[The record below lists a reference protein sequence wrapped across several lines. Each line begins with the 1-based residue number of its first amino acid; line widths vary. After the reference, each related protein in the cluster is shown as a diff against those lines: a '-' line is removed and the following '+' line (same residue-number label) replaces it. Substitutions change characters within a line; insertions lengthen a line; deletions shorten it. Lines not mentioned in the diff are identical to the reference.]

1 MKKGGAG
8 WRKDAGLTRDVV
20 GNKPN
25 VSFIN
30 SNEERKY
37 GFFSENP
44 LTYYHSYHDIPNGT
58 DFYLMNISLDYD
70 ELNDEERAELER
82 QKNVAI
88 EEYRKQKMN
97 PKFAA
102 GKKRRSLKK
111 KRKIVKRGTKKMKK
125 GAFKSSRM

>member
-8 WRKDAGLTRDVV
+8 WRKDAGLTKDVIE
-20 GNKPN
+20 NNPN
-25 VSFIN
+25 VSFIK

-58 DFYLMNISLDYD
+58 DFYLMQISMDYD
-70 ELNDEERAELER
+70 VLNDEERADLER
-82 QKNVAI
+82 QRIMAI
-88 EEYRKQKMN
+88 EQYRKQKMN

-102 GKKRRSLKK
+102 GRKRRRSFKK
-111 KRKIVKRGTKKMKK
+111 KRKMVKRVTKRRR
-125 GAFKSSRM
+125 AL

>member
-8 WRKDAGLTRDVV
+8 WRKDTGLTKDVV
-20 GNKPN
+20 EKKPN

-44 LTYYHSYHDIPNGT
+44 LIYYLSYYDIPNGT
-58 DFYLMNISLDYD
+58 DFYLMEISLDYD
-70 ELNDEERAELER
+70 ALNDEERDDLER
-82 QKNVAI
+82 QRIVAI
-88 EEYRKQKMN
+88 EEYRKHKMN

-102 GKKRRSLKK
+102 GRKRRSSLKK
-111 KRKIVKRGTKKMKK
+111 KRKMVKKCTKKRR
-125 GAFKSSRM
+125 AL

>member
-8 WRKDAGLTRDVV
+8 WRKDASLTKDVV
-20 GNKPN
+20 ENKPN

-58 DFYLMNISLDYD
+58 DFYLMEISLDYD
-70 ELNDEERAELER
+70 ALNDEERAELER
-82 QKNVAI
+82 QRNIAI
-88 EEYRKQKMN
+88 EQYRKQKMN

-102 GKKRRSLKK
+102 GKKRRRSLKK
-111 KRKIVKRGTKKMKK
+111 KRKMVKRGRGTK
-125 GAFKSSRM
+125 RRRYY